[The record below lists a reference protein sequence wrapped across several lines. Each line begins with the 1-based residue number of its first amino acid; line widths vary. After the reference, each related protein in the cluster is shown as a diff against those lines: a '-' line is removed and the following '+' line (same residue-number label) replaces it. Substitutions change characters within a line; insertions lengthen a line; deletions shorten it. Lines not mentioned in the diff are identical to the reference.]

1 MAFKKAESNKSGST
15 PFFDEYKKEVS
26 NEMTEFLQGTI
37 MEPKVIKAVQS
48 GKGFILN
55 FDDTFSLF
63 IWKSST
69 IGNALKKAIR
79 EEHSELL
86 LLMFTKDKKGLSYE
100 LGFDDEIEV
109 TLIEDKYEEGV
120 YQIEYTA
127 GTLIPIAPSENRNSL
142 HDMPCPDPNN
152 PWVLKPSIKASK
164 KVKERSDG

>member
-1 MAFKKAESNKSGST
+1 
-15 PFFDEYKKEVS
+15 
-26 NEMTEFLQGTI
+26 
-37 MEPKVIKAVQS
+37 
-48 GKGFILN
+48 
-55 FDDTFSLF
+55 
-63 IWKSST
+63 
-69 IGNALKKAIR
+69 
-79 EEHSELL
+79 
-86 LLMFTKDKKGLSYE
+86 MFTKDKKGLSYE